1 MAAVY
6 STHDVSSKGVVD
18 SQIWISRAK
27 GLPLRQDMDIDV
39 GGKNGKS
46 HSSSRYEYGDVKP
59 PM

>member
-1 MAAVY
+1 
-6 STHDVSSKGVVD
+6 
-18 SQIWISRAK
+18 
-27 GLPLRQDMDIDV
+27 MDIDV

>member
-1 MAAVY
+1 
-6 STHDVSSKGVVD
+6 VVD